1 MSPAARQD
9 EPESLRPA
17 GGEEGVPTREF
28 FPARIALRMTAVL
41 ALAFMTVATATD
53 TLGNA
58 GVEAFL
64 WGTAVLNVPMAF
76 HPRIPER
83 VREWYV
89 TGTWGVV
96 GVATLIESG
105 LRGGPAIFLVTIG
118 LTGLF
123 FGRRPAL
130 AAMALGVFGMGIA
143 GYAELRGW
151 WAPRFGTPGDL
162 FAEWGIH
169 IAFFAFMGAMLAL
182 TLAATLAR
190 ARQASTRA
198 RQFALAAEHADRAMF
213 VLDAGGAVSWVNAAF
228 VRTTGLSQADAVGR
242 SLGALLGGPATD
254 SAALDRLQ
262 PKRGASGAQA
272 GAPDRAEIV
281 VYPRG
286 GEPLWGSVELRA
298 MGDAPGS
305 SGLLLD
311 VTEARATAELEHV
324 QHALATALSSAR
336 RPGEASAALTASLLG
351 ARAVLGARVLRETE
365 AGAQESVA
373 AASRREQR
381 APWLEE
387 AAPRSGTL
395 PAVDAPSTE
404 RVSAHGDVPTHL
416 RARFPLEGPSSGVL
430 EVFFSTDVPGRAALV
445 LRIPELIEQLGRHER
460 RLAEQARFEALFD
473 RSPDALVLL
482 DARGEIVRRNAVAEQ
497 LWPALDRPLAAAW
510 PAELADAIAD
520 ATRRGAP
527 SSDETVRAVA
537 WQEGHSDA
545 ARELEASVAPITLP
559 EGQGVLVSI
568 RDVTARRAA
577 ERAREQAL
585 VEVRAALAER
595 EVLLKEIH
603 HRVKNNLQIVSSLL
617 SMQSDREVSSEARA
631 ALGESV
637 HRVRSMALIHQKLYG
652 GEDLA
657 RVELGSYARTLASEL
672 CTALAP
678 TAKLTFETV
687 PTELEVEQ
695 AVPCGLILNELVVNA
710 LKHGRDARGGCAVRI
725 AIGPEG
731 DRIRIAVSDEG
742 PGMPAGFDIAQ
753 LRQTNS
759 LGMRLI
765 AALVRQLG
773 ATVRLEPGPGAR
785 FVVLLPSVPRE
796 PSGSGGWGTM
806 PPGPSSPSRLEA

>member
-118 LTGLF
+118 LAGLF

-262 PKRGASGAQA
+262 RRRGASGAQA

-445 LRIPELIEQLGRHER
+445 LRIPEL
-460 RLAEQARFEALFD
+460 
-473 RSPDALVLL
+473 
-482 DARGEIVRRNAVAEQ
+482 VRRTAVAEQ
-497 LWPALDRPLAAAW
+497 LGPALDRALAAAW

-520 ATRRGAP
+520 ATRRSAP

-545 ARELEASVAPITLP
+545 ARDLEASVAPITLP